1 MMTRYHS
8 MRDTDME
15 YKEIEITVAELL
27 SKYKVKRP
35 APDEKWIYGI
45 VDPLDDMSPNDKVIV
60 RVQK

>member
-8 MRDTDME
+8 MKDTDME
-15 YKEIEITVAELL
+15 YKDIEITVAELL

-35 APDEKWIYGI
+35 TFEEKRIFGI
-45 VDPLDDMSPNDKVIV
+45 IDPLDDMSPNDKVIV